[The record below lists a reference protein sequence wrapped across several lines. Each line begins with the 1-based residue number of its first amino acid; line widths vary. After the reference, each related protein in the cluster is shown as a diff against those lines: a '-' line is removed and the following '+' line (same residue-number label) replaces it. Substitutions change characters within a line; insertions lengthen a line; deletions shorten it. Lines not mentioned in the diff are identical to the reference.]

1 MTEFVENIEK
11 PEEVEVIPDITKK
24 VNTLSDSSDDG
35 SGALNDYIARF
46 VEIST
51 NAQSNEKKE
60 KQMSLKEGLKT
71 FPKAAGWS
79 IVLSTAIIMEGYDT
93 QLLTSLYSMQPFAK
107 KYGKYYP
114 HLDEYQVP
122 AKWQTS
128 LSMSTYVGEIIGL
141 YIAGLVAEKWG
152 YRRTLMCF
160 MAAVVGL
167 IFIIFFAVDV
177 QMLLAGELLCGIV
190 WGAFQTLTVS
200 YASEVCPVVLRVYL
214 TTYVNACWVIGQLLA
229 ACLMRGTMTMTN
241 QWSYRIPFAI
251 QWIWPVPIVIG
262 IYLAPESPWWLVKKN
277 RDAEAKKS
285 IMRLLSPNQEVPDVA
300 PLAEAMLNKMQLT
313 IKEESSKV
321 SNVSYLDCFK
331 HGNFRR
337 TRIASMIWLIQN
349 ITGSVLMG
357 YSTYF
362 YIQAGLDKSM
372 SFTFSIIQYALG
384 LLGTL
389 ASWLLSQKLG
399 RFDIFFLGLSTNTC
413 ILIIVGG
420 LGFSSAKSASWA
432 IGSLL
437 LVFTFVYDSSIGP
450 ITYCTVAEI
459 PSSTVRAKTVALARN
474 WYNLSQIPVSIVTPY
489 MLNPTAWNWKAKS
502 AWLWAGLSVL
512 SLVYVWFE
520 FPETKGRTYA
530 ELDILFNNGTRA
542 RDFKST
548 QVETFNPDEMLKKLN
563 NEVIIQ
569 VVDGDLKAGTTTA
582 KV

>member
-24 VNTLSDSSDDG
+24 ITTLSDSDDG
-35 SGALNDYIARF
+35 SGAFNDYIARF

-51 NAQSNEKKE
+51 NAQNNEHQE
-60 KQMSLKEGLKT
+60 KHMSLKEGLKT
-71 FPKAAGWS
+71 FPKAACWS

-93 QLLTSLYSMQPFAK
+93 MLLNSLYSMQSFAK
-107 KYGKYYP
+107 KYGQYYP
-114 HLDEYQVP
+114 DIDEYQVP

-128 LSMSTYVGEIIGL
+128 LSMSTYVGEIVGL

-152 YRRTLMCF
+152 YRRTLIWF

-167 IFIIFFAVDV
+167 IFILFFAVNV

-200 YASEVCPVVLRVYL
+200 YASEVCPVVLRIYL
-214 TTYVNACWVIGQLLA
+214 TTYVNACWVIGQLIA
-229 ACLMRGTMTMTN
+229 ACLLRGTMTLTN
-241 QWSYRIPFAI
+241 EWSYKIPFAV
-251 QWIWPVPIVIG
+251 QWIWPVPIMIG
-262 IYLAPESPWWLVKKN
+262 IYLAPESPWWLVKKH

-285 IMRLLSPNQEVPDVA
+285 IMRLLSPNKEVPDVA

-313 IKEESSKV
+313 IKEETARV
-321 SNVSYLDCFK
+321 SNVSYLDCFR

-337 TRIASMIWLIQN
+337 TRIAAMIWLIQN

-362 YIQAGLDKSM
+362 YLQAGLDSGM

-384 LLGTL
+384 LIGTI
-389 ASWLLSQKLG
+389 ASWLLSQKMG
-399 RFDIFFLGLSTNTC
+399 RFDIYFLGLSINTC

-420 LGFSSAKSASWA
+420 LGFASSSSASWA

-450 ITYCTVAEI
+450 ITYCIVAEI

-474 WYNLSQIPVSIVTPY
+474 WYNLSQIPLSIVTPY
-489 MLNPTAWNWKAKS
+489 MLNPTAWNWKAK
-502 AWLWAGLSVL
+502 AALLWAGLSL
-512 SLVYVWFE
+512 CSLVYIWFE

-530 ELDILFNNGTRA
+530 ELDILFKNGTSA
-542 RDFKST
+542 RKFKST
-548 QVETFNPDEMLKKLN
+548 QVETFNPEEMLKKMN
-563 NEVIIQ
+563 NEDIIQ
-569 VVDGDLKAGTTTA
+569 VVDGDLDAGAATA